1 MSADKENIFRTLRE
15 EELIVPFW
23 GCRFGL
29 HKWTKWREPE
39 SFKESIYV
47 FTIQQRRC
55 SSCNKAGRTVLKK
68 IYR

>member
-1 MSADKENIFRTLRE
+1 MSAEKENIFRTLRE

-39 SFKESIYV
+39 KIDEGIYT
-47 FTIQQRRC
+47 FYIQQRRC
-55 SSCNKAGRTVLKK
+55 SSCNKASRTVFKPL
-68 IYR
+68 RR